1 MNRYEERPAQLKHPD
16 VRPGDV
22 VLVNGQKKLV
32 TAVTCSLV
40 KLGHGRGNTRYESIY
55 SVERVIVR
63 NLKLKPGVSF
73 CGMVGV

>member
-1 MNRYEERPAQLKHPD
+1 MNRYEERLAQIKHLD

-22 VLVNGQKKLV
+22 VLFNGRKKLV
-32 TAVTCSLV
+32 TEVDGGLV
-40 KLGHGRGNTRYESIY
+40 KLGRGRGNTRYESIY

>member
-1 MNRYEERPAQLKHPD
+1 MSRYEERLAQLKHPD
-16 VRPGDV
+16 VRPSDV
-22 VLVNGQKKLV
+22 VLVNGKNKLV
-32 TAVTCSLV
+32 TEVAGGLV
-40 KLGHGRGNTRYESIY
+40 KLGQGRGNTRYESVY

>member
-1 MNRYEERPAQLKHPD
+1 MSRYEEWLSQLKHPD

-32 TAVTCSLV
+32 TEVTGGMV
-40 KLGHGRGNTRYESIY
+40 KLGQGRGNTRYESIY
-55 SVERVIVR
+55 SVETVVVR

-73 CGMVGV
+73 CGVVGA